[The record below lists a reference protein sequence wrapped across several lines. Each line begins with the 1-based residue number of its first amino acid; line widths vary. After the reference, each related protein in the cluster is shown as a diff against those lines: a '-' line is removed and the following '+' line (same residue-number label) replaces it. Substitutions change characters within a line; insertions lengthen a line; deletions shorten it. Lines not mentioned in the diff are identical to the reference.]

1 VMTEETRRTSQ
12 AGITLL
18 ELVLAISIL
27 VIIMTLN
34 YSILKGVVQAK
45 NIIDDKRDG
54 MFIANSVL
62 TRLARELQMA
72 TEARALLPSC
82 ASLAGGTPQQQQ
94 QAQAAGTPSPNE
106 PRRVLVGEFGALGE
120 DSRNDTLTFLAKEAG
135 QYIPDGGTHSGIVQ
149 ITYRVEQDPEAR
161 KDNSGP
167 KTFLLV
173 RDEVPYQRP
182 PEKACANAI
191 RFPITKDLVSLSF
204 KYYDKKSKAWSD
216 TWNENKSV
224 RLPTIVQFT
233 ITLKTPAG
241 QLESYTS
248 SLALRADK

>member
-1 VMTEETRRTSQ
+1 MTIKTRRYTSQ

-27 VIIMTLN
+27 VIIMALN

-72 TEARALLPSC
+72 TEGRALLPSC
-82 ASLAGGTPQQQQ
+82 ASLTGGAQQQQ
-94 QAQAAGTPSPNE
+94 QQPNGAPSSPSE
-106 PRRVLVGEFGALGE
+106 PRRVLVGEYGALGQ

-161 KDNSGP
+161 PDKSEV
-167 KTFLLV
+167 KTYLLV

-216 TWNENKSV
+216 TWNENRSV
-224 RLPTIVQFT
+224 RLPTIIQFT
-233 ITLKTPAG
+233 VTLKTPAG
-241 QLESYTS
+241 ELESYTS
-248 SLALRADK
+248 SIALRSDK